1 MARTKQTA
9 RKNKQPKDSS
19 SANPLKRKADNIE
32 EAETRQ
38 DVLDSRTNAV
48 GRKRSKTI
56 ASAEPT
62 QMHMAIENVPK
73 ALRKLVT
80 SEMKKHHL
88 SLLNALLHFCGP
100 GLPHSNIARKL
111 YAEWSRPNTGQAPTE
126 AVETSSEYSEGDMD
140 IDSDSDSVNL
150 ASLGNS
156 DEAELGDRLRRGSHH
171 EHNLRERKKAPLHE
185 SSVNSDWSK
194 AGELPELRN
203 ARPLSDPQPTT
214 MKTDETREQDFL
226 DIELVEI
233 EPVQLRE
240 SVRRV
245 AAQENITNIQSLKL
259 HFKSGMPHKKAAVK
273 IHQSWQSKLQ
283 ALESDDDDAIS
294 VGAVGEHTP
303 TPEPEAEPPGIPLDP
318 TSKEM
323 GKYIKRKAKRRDVE
337 LADIQPLPLRRLVQT
352 EVLTVHCSVMDA
364 LSLCAQNGRP
374 YRKPAMFLH
383 EKWSAGVARRQ
394 AQEPGPNVEQ
404 PATAGHLYLDDEMS
418 VGEVSPAGETL
429 DRAQA
434 HQQASPPDEGQLSE
448 DSARVQ
454 DVARVE
460 DVASVGEMVRVGD
473 LDEQDQRLQAK
484 YFMLTDP
491 DAYCLCLSCG
501 NTGHDESTCPANA
514 CAHCGTIGAHFAA
527 ACPAYRK
534 CGKCRQRGHDAAHCT
549 RRAVQGGGADD
560 PCDVCAHTGHVEE
573 ECTDLWRTIGTVD
586 AQRQV
591 TRVAARSMRKACY
604 NCGSNKHWGDNC
616 DTLPSYILKKTGDR
630 GTWSAQHAGK
640 YVLDDQEIEEQ
651 PAYGRPAP
659 TAYYPQSYQLAALDC

>member
-19 SANPLKRKADNIE
+19 TANPLKRKADTIE

-62 QMHMAIENVPK
+62 QTHMAIENVPK

-80 SEMKKHHL
+80 GEMKKHHL

-100 GLPHSNIARKL
+100 GLPHSNTARKL

-126 AVETSSEYSEGDMD
+126 AVETASEYSEGDMD
-140 IDSDSDSVNL
+140 IDSDSDSVDL

-171 EHNLRERKKAPLHE
+171 EHNLRERRPNAALEANVE
-185 SSVNSDWSK
+185 S
-194 AGELPELRN
+194 
-203 ARPLSDPQPTT
+203 TT
-214 MKTDETREQDFL
+214 KHKDETREQDFL
-226 DIELVEI
+226 DIELAEI

-273 IHQSWQSKLQ
+273 IHQGWQLKLQ
-283 ALESDDDDAIS
+283 ALESDDDDAMS
-294 VGAVGEHTP
+294 VAAVGEHTP
-303 TPEPEAEPPGIPLDP
+303 TPEPGAEPPGIPLDP

-323 GKYIKRKAKRRDVE
+323 GKYIKKKAKRRDLE
-337 LADIQPLPLRRLVQT
+337 LADIQPVPLRRLVQT
-352 EVLTVHCSVMDA
+352 EALTVHCSVMDA

-394 AQEPGPNVEQ
+394 AQEAGPSVEQ
-404 PATAGHLYLDDEMS
+404 PAIAGRLHLDDEMS

-434 HQQASPPDEGQLSE
+434 HQQASSPDEGQLSE

-514 CAHCGTIGAHFAA
+514 CAHCGSIGAHFAA
-527 ACPAYRK
+527 ACPTYRK
-534 CGKCRQRGHDAAHCT
+534 CGKCRQRGHDAPHCT
-549 RRAVQGGGADD
+549 RRAVQGGGQDD
-560 PCDVCAHTGHVEE
+560 PCDFCAHTGHVEE

-586 AQRQV
+586 AQREV

-659 TAYYPQSYQLAALDC
+659 AAYHPQSYQLAALDY